1 MPETH
6 SGRASCPENEAE
18 RPSQRRS
25 RVAFLASTFLFWAA
39 LYVFVP
45 ILPVYAETMVD
56 NLTMVGVV
64 IASYALPQLLFRV
77 PIGVYYDAAPRRK
90 PIVVLSVVA
99 AIAGCAGLALAV
111 GGGTL
116 FLGRAMTGVAAAG
129 WVAFTTFFTG
139 YYPSGRSA
147 RAIGTISAIQQ
158 VSLVAATGSGG
169 FLADAWGY
177 QAVFMVAAG
186 LAVLALLSLGFARE
200 PAAPLRERTHGGL
213 RSVATGPLLVASSVM
228 AVLLQFAAFSSI
240 FGFIP
245 SYGASIGASNSQ
257 LGLITMVTLA
267 ASAVAAFAS
276 VRVAERFGYS
286 VALCLGAALL
296 GGSLL
301 LVPATATPEAL
312 MLVQVAGGLGRGS
325 LQTLLMALSIRSA
338 PPGSRATAMGVYQA
352 VYAIGML
359 AGPLV
364 SGAVADALD
373 LDAVFRLSA
382 ALAASIALVARH
394 RVVRRA

>member
-1 MPETH
+1 
-6 SGRASCPENEAE
+6 
-18 RPSQRRS
+18 
-25 RVAFLASTFLFWAA
+25 
-39 LYVFVP
+39 
-45 ILPVYAETMVD
+45 
-56 NLTMVGVV
+56 
-64 IASYALPQLLFRV
+64 
-77 PIGVYYDAAPRRK
+77 
-90 PIVVLSVVA
+90 
-99 AIAGCAGLALAV
+99 
-111 GGGTL
+111 
-116 FLGRAMTGVAAAG
+116 
-129 WVAFTTFFTG
+129 
-139 YYPSGRSA
+139 
-147 RAIGTISAIQQ
+147 
-158 VSLVAATGSGG
+158 
-169 FLADAWGY
+169 
-177 QAVFMVAAG
+177 
-186 LAVLALLSLGFARE
+186 
-200 PAAPLRERTHGGL
+200 
-213 RSVATGPLLVASSVM
+213 M

-267 ASAVAAFAS
+267 ASAIAAFVS
-276 VRVAERFGYS
+276 VRVAERLGYS
-286 VALCLGAALL
+286 AALCIGAALL

-301 LVPATATPEAL
+301 LVPATDTPEAL

-364 SGAVADALD
+364 SGVVADALD

-382 ALAASIALVARH
+382 VLAAAIALVAQH

>member
-6 SGRASCPENEAE
+6 PDCASRSENGAQG
-18 RPSQRRS
+18 PSLRRS
-25 RVAFLASTFLFWAA
+25 RAAFLASTFLFWAA

-64 IASYALPQLLFRV
+64 IASYALPQLLFRI
-77 PIGVYYDAAPRRK
+77 PIGVYYDAAQRRK
-90 PIVVLSVVA
+90 PIVVLSVAA
-99 AIAGCAGLALAV
+99 AIVGCVGLALAV

-139 YYPSGRSA
+139 YYPAGRSA
-147 RAIGTISAIQQ
+147 RAIGTLSAVQQ

-169 FLADAWGY
+169 FLADEFGY
-177 QAVFMVAAG
+177 QAVFLVA
-186 LAVLALLSLGFARE
+186 AVLAALALLALAFARE
-200 PAAPLRERTHGGL
+200 PAAPPRERTRVAL
-213 RSVATGPLLVASSVM
+213 RDVATGPLLIASSVM

-245 SYGASIGASNSQ
+245 SYGASIGASNSD
-257 LGLITMVTLA
+257 LGVITMVTLA
-267 ASAVAAFAS
+267 ASAVAAVAS
-276 VRVAERFGYS
+276 VRVAERFGYT

-301 LVPATATPEAL
+301 LVPATPTPETLA
-312 MLVQVAGGLGRGS
+312 LVQVAGGLGRGS

-364 SGAVADALD
+364 SGAVADSLD
-373 LDAVFRLSA
+373 LGSVFRLSA
-382 ALAASIALVARH
+382 VLALTIALIALH